1 MIESLLLIGSSIKKD
16 EIIYQMIKPLP
27 NENKGRRE
35 DVMMEIVFDLDKN
48 SVDFEYIKLDEEVT
62 KKYRYIGHTFR
73 AAREPVARLTFSDT
87 KHLYN
92 KDGDNVISNIRKVIK
107 EIKSMEEIESRDLM
121 ELDRLLEK
129 IEQFNLQDVRSKV
142 EKEIESK
149 KKDYNI
155 NLFTV
160 SIKKDN
166 KIVDLATK
174 EFYDTFLYLNLKY
187 PSYPI
192 DGICHLCGKEKV
204 LADPA
209 FESGSILKIYSKDK
223 KGFISGI
230 SSREEDMIRTFAVCP
245 DCRLQL
251 IAGEKYIQRKL
262 TLQIGNLN
270 TFVIPRIGY
279 KHEPNLIDRLADVLK
294 GVTSFDGFE
303 KLDQKIKT
311 IEEIYNYWYTFTFI
325 FGSKDQASFKLDYF
339 LQEVPITNIRRFRE
353 VVSKVMDEATG
364 LWQSEKRDWDLTL
377 SGIARLYPLRRIGDD
392 FERKP
397 LIELISSILKI
408 EPYDQNRLLDV
419 GCLLAK
425 IYRYELYDLYN
436 ITHPDNSDIEMCHAI
451 VKFNYLLLLLK
462 RLGMITNEIT
472 ISNGNNI
479 PIPDEKISKWIK
491 TMNYDTLQTGL
502 FILGYLIAQVGNA
515 QYKKGDKKKSI
526 LDKLDFKGMKK
537 EKVVTLINE
546 MLSHLRNYRILEYN
560 ERYYYIMF
568 DAINRCIN
576 YLDKDPIGNL
586 FYILS
591 GYAFGTYMAI
601 SEGGR
606 I

>member
-16 EIIYQMIKPLP
+16 EIIYQMIESPP
-27 NENKGRRE
+27 NKNKGKKKN
-35 DVMMEIVFDLDKN
+35 VMMNIIFDLDKN
-48 SVDFEYIKLDEEVT
+48 SVDFDLITLDEEVA
-62 KKYRYIGHTFR
+62 KKYRWIGNTFR
-73 AAREPVARLTFSDT
+73 AARESVARLTFSDT
-87 KHLYN
+87 KYLYD
-92 KDGDNVISNIRKVIK
+92 KDGKNIISNIRKAIK
-107 EIKSMEEIESRDLM
+107 EIKSIEEIESRDLM
-121 ELDRLLEK
+121 ELDILLEQ
-129 IEQFNLQDVRSKV
+129 IEKKFDLQNVRSKV

-149 KKDYNI
+149 KEDYNI
-155 NLFTV
+155 NLFTI
-160 SIKKDN
+160 SIKN
-166 KIVDLATK
+166 TVELATR
-174 EFYDTFLYLNLKY
+174 EFYDTFLYLYMKY
-187 PSYPI
+187 PYNPI
-192 DGICHLCGKEKV
+192 DGICHLCGKKKV

-209 FESGSILKIYSKDK
+209 FESGSILKIYNKDK

-230 SSREEDMIRTFAVCP
+230 SSKEEDMIRTFAVCP

-251 IAGEKYIQRKL
+251 IAGEKYIQRKM

-270 TFVIPRIGY
+270 VFVIPRIGY

-294 GVTSFDGFE
+294 GITSFDGFE
-303 KLDQKIKT
+303 KLDQKIET
-311 IEEIYNYWYTFTFI
+311 IEELYNYWYTFTFI

-353 VVSKVMDEATG
+353 VVSEVMNEATG
-364 LWQSEKRDWDLTL
+364 FWQSEKRYWDLTL

-408 EPYDQNRLLDV
+408 EPYDQSRLLDV

-436 ITHPDNSDIEMCHAI
+436 IVHPDNNDIEMCHAI
-451 VKFNYLLLLLK
+451 VKFNYLLLLLN
-462 RLGMITNEIT
+462 RLGMIRSEIT

-479 PIPDEKISKWIK
+479 PIPDEKMSKWIK

-515 QYKKGDKKKSI
+515 QYKKDDKKKSI

-537 EKVVTLINE
+537 EKVITLINE

-560 ERYYYIMF
+560 ERYYYIMI

-576 YLDKDPIGNL
+576 CLDKDPIGNL

-606 I
+606 T

>member
-16 EIIYQMIKPLP
+16 EITYQMIKPLP
-27 NENKGRRE
+27 NENKGKKE
-35 DVMMEIVFDLDKN
+35 NVMMKIVFDLDKN
-48 SVDFEYIKLDEEVT
+48 SVDFDYITLDEEVT
-62 KKYRYIGHTFR
+62 KKYRWIGHTFR
-73 AAREPVARLTFSDT
+73 AAREHVARLTFSDT
-87 KHLYN
+87 KHLYD
-92 KDGDNVISNIRKVIK
+92 KDGKNIISNIRKAIK
-107 EIKSMEEIESRDLM
+107 EIESTEEIESRDLM
-121 ELDRLLEK
+121 ELDRLLEQ

-166 KIVDLATK
+166 NTVELATR
-174 EFYDTFLYLNLKY
+174 EFYDTFLYLYMKY
-187 PSYPI
+187 PYDPI
-192 DGICHLCGKEKV
+192 DGICHLCGKKKV

-230 SSREEDMIRTFAVCP
+230 SSRDEDMIRTFAVCP

-251 IAGEKYIQRKL
+251 IAGEKYIQRKM

-270 TFVIPRIGY
+270 TFVIPRIGH
-279 KHEPNLIDRLADVLK
+279 KHEQNLIDRLADVLK
-294 GVTSFDGFE
+294 GITSFDGFE
-303 KLDQKIKT
+303 KLDQQVKT
-311 IEEIYNYWYTFTFI
+311 IEGVYKYWYTFTFI

-353 VVSKVMDEATG
+353 VVSEVMNEATG
-364 LWQSEKRDWDLTL
+364 FWQSEKRDWDLTL
-377 SGIARLYPLRRIGDD
+377 SGIARLYPLRRDV
-392 FERKP
+392 ERKP

-408 EPYDQNRLLDV
+408 EPYDQNRLLDA

-425 IYRYELYDLYN
+425 IYRYELYKLYN
-436 ITHPDNSDIEMCHAI
+436 IAPPGNSDIEMCHTI
-451 VKFNYLLLLLK
+451 VKFNYLLLLLN
-462 RLGMITNEIT
+462 RLGMITNEIMT
-472 ISNGNNI
+472 NNGNNI
-479 PIPDEKISKWIK
+479 PIPDEKMSKWIE

-537 EKVVTLINE
+537 EKVITLTNE

-560 ERYYYIMF
+560 ERYYYIMI

-591 GYAFGTYMAI
+591 GYAFSTYMAI